1 MKESMLRWLKI
12 TAALT
17 AGALAL
23 GGVIGLIFGWG
34 FLSGAYVLT
43 LIAAVMMM
51 LVAIYYMVGSPGK
64 RFDFFT
70 QRRYREDDAKDSL
83 SDAIGP
89 IGIAVWLMAFGFFL
103 ESLLH

>member
-1 MKESMLRWLKI
+1 MLRWLKI

-17 AGALAL
+17 AGAVVL
-23 GGVIGLIFGWG
+23 GGVIGLILGWG
-34 FLSGAYVLT
+34 FLAGAYMLT
-43 LIAAVMMM
+43 LTAAVMMM

-70 QRRYREDDAKDSL
+70 QRRYREDDAKDAL
-83 SDAIGP
+83 SDAIAP
-89 IGIAVWLMAFGFFL
+89 IGIAVWLLVFGFFL